1 MGIVAL
7 GTTGRGKRLPLV
19 SLDERLVFDVV
30 AVDAQGWDR
39 LRQVIVEFLFPPFA
53 DFVSRMTGVTPH
65 IERGMATSFFR
76 HIQPLRM
83 AIETEIFPLLA
94 RSARVYRRPPPGL
107 RDRAEPRWT
116 NVELAQVGPSC
127 GRHNQAAQH
136 PPF

>member
-1 MGIVAL
+1 M
-7 GTTGRGKRLPLV
+7 
-19 SLDERLVFDVV
+19 

-94 RSARVYRRPPPGL
+94 RSGFQQLKLVVGGVGIVALEAVANGWRVDRP
-107 RDRAEPRWT
+107 
-116 NVELAQVGPSC
+116 
-127 GRHNQAAQH
+127 
-136 PPF
+136 F